1 MAQRRFDEY
10 KRLADAQIEE
20 IMRTMMTI
28 KIVSDRASTMKAS
41 QNLKTDEDEEV
52 TYMNGTIVCS
62 DVRVSDILL
71 KQKNSDELFEQAFE
85 EIFNEMYSD
94 D

>member
-28 KIVSDRASTMKAS
+28 KVVNDRASTMKAG
-41 QNLKTDEDEEV
+41 QNLKNDEDEEV
-52 TYMNGTIVCS
+52 TYTNGTIVCS
-62 DVRVSDILL
+62 EVRFSDVLL